1 MKISGLSNEQ
11 VLESRKLNGNNQISQ
26 LKRHTFFQLLL
37 ESLGDP
43 IIKILLIALMIK
55 VVFLF
60 KDFDWF
66 ETIGILIAV
75 FLATFISTI
84 SEYGSEAAFRK
95 LQQESDDV
103 KVKVI
108 RNNKILTIPLNE
120 VVVND
125 IVILNE
131 GDKVPADGIIIEGS
145 VFVDESSINGETKE
159 VLKQAVINE
168 KIIYDYNKVFRSTII

>member
-66 ETIGILIAV
+66 ETIGILI
-75 FLATFISTI
+75 
-84 SEYGSEAAFRK
+84 
-95 LQQESDDV
+95 
-103 KVKVI
+103 
-108 RNNKILTIPLNE
+108 
-120 VVVND
+120 
-125 IVILNE
+125 
-131 GDKVPADGIIIEGS
+131 
-145 VFVDESSINGETKE
+145 
-159 VLKQAVINE
+159 
-168 KIIYDYNKVFRSTII
+168 

>member
-26 LKRHTFFQLLL
+26 LKKHTFFQLLL

-103 KVKVI
+103 KVKVSSTPFFGGVEVKRGKQSSKKEI
-108 RNNKILTIPLNE
+108 TIYLN
-120 VVVND
+120 
-125 IVILNE
+125 
-131 GDKVPADGIIIEGS
+131 S
-145 VFVDESSINGETKE
+145 VCIFGGVDVK
-159 VLKQAVINE
+159 
-168 KIIYDYNKVFRSTII
+168 